1 MAKKFSYNP
10 GEGVIID
17 EVDENSNTLDRY
29 FFAVSAPGFKIHL
42 DPHASES
49 YDQITSVEDEALEA
63 ASNAVELMGHLSPEA
78 LQFFAG
84 VLDAELSSRSGCPQ

>member
-1 MAKKFSYNP
+1 MKLMRTA
-10 GEGVIID
+10 
-17 EVDENSNTLDRY
+17 TLLDRY

-63 ASNAVELMGHLSPEA
+63 AVRTRLS
-78 LQFFAG
+78 
-84 VLDAELSSRSGCPQ
+84 